1 MQDLLLIIFFFFK
14 LFGGRLNTNHIKDN
28 FSHLMKNYFPKL
40 QCDLNKILK
49 KIDTDLVDFFPI
61 YGVKENVLCKY
72 SIILNIDF
80 SRVYGLQKSIS

>member
-1 MQDLLLIIFFFFK
+1 
-14 LFGGRLNTNHIKDN
+14 
-28 FSHLMKNYFPKL
+28 MKNYFSKL
-40 QCDLNKILK
+40 QGNLNKILK

-80 SRVYGLQKSIS
+80 SRVYGLQKKHILKFVSKPESSSFKIDISLVEMVDGS